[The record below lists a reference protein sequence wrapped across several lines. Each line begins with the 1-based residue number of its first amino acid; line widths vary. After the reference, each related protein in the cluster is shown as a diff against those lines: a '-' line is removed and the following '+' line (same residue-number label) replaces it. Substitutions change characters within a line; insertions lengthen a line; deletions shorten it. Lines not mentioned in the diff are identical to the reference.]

1 MRQISRVVV
10 SYMDVEE
17 SLLVIDTQRTSELSL
32 TQKIVEGNSRPHRD
46 ARPELLPPVA
56 SIIERGDQLLVH
68 VS

>member
-1 MRQISRVVV
+1 MRQTSGVVV
-10 SYMDVEE
+10 CYMDVEQ
-17 SLLVIDTQRTSELSL
+17 SFLVIDAQRASELPL

-56 SIIERGDQLLVH
+56 SIIECGDQLLVH